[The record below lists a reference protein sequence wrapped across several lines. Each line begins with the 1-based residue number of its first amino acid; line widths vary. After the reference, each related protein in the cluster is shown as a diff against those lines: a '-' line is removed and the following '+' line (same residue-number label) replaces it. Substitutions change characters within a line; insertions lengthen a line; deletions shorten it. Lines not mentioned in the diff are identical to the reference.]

1 METKKQLPNLLKR
14 IVVGL
19 PMLERLNSSLL
30 SCKTDISQYA
40 RQKTL
45 TDVWHKSV
53 ITCAQLI

>member
-1 METKKQLPNLLKR
+1 METKKQLPNLPKR

-40 RQKTL
+40 RK
-45 TDVWHKSV
+45 KP
-53 ITCAQLI
+53 